1 MSQVGDNNE
10 GHAGLSAKPFG
21 AYPYILSCFS
31 SAISDNSVIFGLADV
46 DVAEPQQVLV
56 QDDMEQLL
64 DLLPAGLG
72 QCLLQH
78 PNRSQLIEV
87 HTAPLLRCHLI
98 TLPRIFRAVTCHVP
112 SHMTSAS

>member
-1 MSQVGDNNE
+1 
-10 GHAGLSAKPFG
+10 
-21 AYPYILSCFS
+21 
-31 SAISDNSVIFGLADV
+31 
-46 DVAEPQQVLV
+46 
-56 QDDMEQLL
+56 MEQLL

-87 HTAPLLRCHLI
+87 HTAPLLRCQLI

-112 SHMTSAS
+112 SHMTSASCANICINIASQHMQLLKQVVVWQCAGGA